1 MDVETEIKG
10 SAKKGGENLMLM
22 CKFEVFFKSSL
33 VGVETKI
40 KGSAK
45 KKREKTMLMRKG
57 KVFLKS
63 SFVR

>member
-45 KKREKTMLMRKG
+45 KKEG
-57 KVFLKS
+57 ENHVDA
-63 SFVR
+63 